1 MNTTHPSFTKMIYGL
16 TSLSGLTET
25 QLKKVVNPHT
35 IATVY
40 KVVFTHSSVSKDNY
54 EFYEFRGD
62 GVVNKAIVNFIIDRF
77 PQLCMP
83 EGVPIL
89 TNLKNRLQST
99 QVLSRLGRQLK
110 ITRFLDQ
117 APDVPINIEAV
128 SEDIFEAYFGATE
141 MLVDSIV
148 SGVGYTACQRILF
161 KILEREQI
169 SLAFEDI
176 YFSKSIVKEFLEKAP
191 HKGEFKFKR
200 ERNGKM
206 VSSSVFITLNGVTYN
221 AGTGE
226 GRKNAAAD
234 ELACKQ
240 AVRFLADELHL
251 PIRAFDTL
259 EGKTKE
265 EIRELLNAGSAV

>member
-1 MNTTHPSFTKMIYGL
+1 MNTTHPMFTKMIYGL

-35 IATVY
+35 IETVY
-40 KVVFTHSSVSKDNY
+40 KVVFTHSSASKDNY

-62 GVVNKAIVNFIIDRF
+62 GVVNKAIINFIVDRF

-99 QVLSRLGRQLK
+99 QILSRLGRQLN
-110 ITRFLDQ
+110 IAQFLLQ
-117 APDVPINIEAV
+117 NPESPINIEAV

-141 MLVDSIV
+141 MLIDAIV
-148 SGVGYTACQRILF
+148 PGVGYTACQRILF
-161 KILEREQI
+161 KILEREHI

-191 HKGEFKFKR
+191 YKGTFEFKR
-200 ERNGKM
+200 ERQGK
-206 VSSSVFITLNGVTYN
+206 VVESKIFITLNGITYN
-221 AGTGE
+221 AGGGE

-234 ELACKQ
+234 ENACKQ
-240 AVRFLADELHL
+240 AVRFLADELHY
-251 PIRAFDTL
+251 PIRTFDTL

-265 EIRELLNAGSAV
+265 EIRLLLSAGN

>member
-1 MNTTHPSFTKMIYGL
+1 MNPTFTKLIYGL
-16 TSLSGLTET
+16 TKLSGLTET
-25 QLKKVVNPHT
+25 QLKKIVNEHT
-35 IATVY
+35 IETVY
-40 KVVFTHSSVSKDNY
+40 KVVFTHSSASKDNY

-62 GVVNKAIVNFIIDRF
+62 GVVNKAIINFIVDRF

-110 ITRFLDQ
+110 ITQFLIQGD
-117 APDVPINIEAV
+117 DTPINIEAV

-141 MLVDSIV
+141 MLIDLILP
-148 SGVGYTACQRILF
+148 GVGYTACQRILF

-176 YFSKSIVKEFLEKAP
+176 YFAKSVIKEFLEKAP
-191 HKGEFKFKR
+191 HKGEFKFVR
-200 ERNGKM
+200 ERQDKTVM
-206 VSSSVFITLNGVTYN
+206 STVFITLNGITYN
-221 AGTGE
+221 AGYGK
-226 GRKNAAAD
+226 GRKNAIAD
-234 ELACKQ
+234 EIACKH
-240 AVRFLADELHL
+240 AVLFLSNELRL
-251 PIRAFDTL
+251 PIRTFDTL

-265 EIRELLNAGSAV
+265 EIRKILTSETVE